1 MSSFPA
7 ARYASL
13 EGRPVV
19 ISGGATGIG
28 EALVRGFSD
37 QGCKVG
43 FLDIDTE
50 AGKALAQKSGA
61 RFVPCDVTD
70 IPALEAAIADLA
82 TAHGPAH
89 VLVNNAANDLRH
101 DWAEISEQDWSTHLD
116 VNLKHAFFAT
126 KAVAPAMIEAKAGS
140 IINFGSFGWMLAVGD
155 YPCYAAS
162 KAAMHGMTRSFARS
176 LGGHGIRVNT
186 IVPGWVMT
194 AKQLDKW
201 VDETAEAMID
211 ASQCI
216 TGRIQP
222 SDIAAMVLFLAA
234 DDSRMCSAQNFIVDG
249 GWA

>member
-1 MSSFPA
+1 MSGEGA

-13 EGRPVV
+13 KDRPVIV
-19 ISGGATGIG
+19 SGGATGIG
-28 EALVRGFSD
+28 EALVRGFAD
-37 QGCKVG
+37 QGSKVG
-43 FLDIDTE
+43 FLDIDAE
-50 AGKALAQKSGA
+50 AGEALARETGA
-61 RFVPCDVTD
+61 RFVRCDVTD
-70 IPALEAAIADLA
+70 IPALEAAIAELA
-82 TAHGPAH
+82 AAHGPAN

-101 DWAEISEQDWSTHLD
+101 DWAETGEEDWSAHLD
-116 VNLKHAFFAT
+116 VNLKHAFFAI

-186 IVPGWVMT
+186 VVPGWVMT
-194 AKQLDKW
+194 AKQLDNW
-201 VDETAEAMID
+201 VDAAAEAMID
-211 ASQCI
+211 SSQCLA
-216 TGRIQP
+216 GRIQP